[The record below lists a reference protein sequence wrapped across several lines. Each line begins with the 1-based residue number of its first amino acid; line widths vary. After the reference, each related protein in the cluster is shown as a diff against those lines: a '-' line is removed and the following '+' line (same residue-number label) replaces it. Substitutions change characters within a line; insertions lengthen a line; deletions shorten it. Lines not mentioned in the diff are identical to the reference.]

1 MPPCDHS
8 ATAALGGAEDAEREP
23 EEAVAE
29 EQNARSRSKGLVA
42 TPSVYQRISSPPKV
56 QDPHETCQMA
66 DVLPDTVV
74 AHFGLKPGKFIGL
87 RTRYRSPL
95 RLA

>member
-29 EQNARSRSKGLVA
+29 EQNASSRSKGPCRHA
-42 TPSVYQRISSPPKV
+42 
-56 QDPHETCQMA
+56 
-66 DVLPDTVV
+66 
-74 AHFGLKPGKFIGL
+74 IGL
-87 RTRYRSPL
+87 PEDIVAAKGTGSPTKPVKWQMFYRTL
-95 RLA
+95 L